1 MATVLVVDDDAD
13 VLETLVAIVKSGGH
27 RTVKAGSGTAAL
39 DILDGEADVDLML
52 TDIVMPGLNG
62 FNLARMARLRR
73 RDIKILYMTGFHE
86 QSAAVRDTG
95 ERLGK
100 LLSKPLRA
108 ADLRREVDA
117 ALHLRVPI

>member
-13 VLETLVAIVKSGGH
+13 ALEALVAILKSGGH
-27 RTVKAGSGTAAL
+27 RTVKAESGTAAL
-39 DILDGEADVDLML
+39 DILDSDADVDLML

-108 ADLRREVDA
+108 ADLRKEVDA

>member
-13 VLETLVAIVKSGGH
+13 QLDVLVAIVKSGGH
-27 RTVKAGSGTAAL
+27 QTVKAGSGTAAL
-39 DILDGEADVDLML
+39 DILDGETAIDLML

-62 FNLARMARLRR
+62 FNLARMARMRR

-86 QSAAVRDTG
+86 QSAAMRDTG

-100 LLSKPLRA
+100 LLLKPLRA
-108 ADLRREVDA
+108 ADLRKEINA

>member
-1 MATVLVVDDDAD
+1 MATVLVVDDDVD

-39 DILDGEADVDLML
+39 DILDGETDVDLML

-62 FNLARMARLRR
+62 FNLARMARMRR
-73 RDIKILYMTGFHE
+73 SDLKILYMTGFHE
-86 QSAAVRDTG
+86 QSAAMRDTG

-100 LLSKPLRA
+100 LLLKPLRA
-108 ADLRREVDA
+108 ADLRKEVDG
-117 ALHLRVPI
+117 ALQLRVSI